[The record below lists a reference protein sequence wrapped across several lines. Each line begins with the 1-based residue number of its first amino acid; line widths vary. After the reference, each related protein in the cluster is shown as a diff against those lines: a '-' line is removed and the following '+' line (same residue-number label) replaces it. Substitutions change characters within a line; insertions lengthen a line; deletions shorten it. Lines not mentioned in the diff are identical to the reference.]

1 MKQVIFAILACSV
14 VSGTVTASV
23 ENSAVKS
30 FQVKKVSFNLD
41 EEMSTKN
48 KEANKPIDAT
58 LPVEQEILVAKTE
71 FIQEV
76 DYEKPQTELLK
87 PVVKVKRKAPIVYRH
102 GNFLRYESDGRVEF
116 TLKAGPL
123 KSQVIELLLN
133 HKYVDSLDDIQW
145 LASSNFV
152 WPNSHTLKGKTIDH
166 VLNDLLKPYRL
177 VADFKGN
184 GTVVID
190 NI

>member
-1 MKQVIFAILACSV
+1 MKQVIFAILACSL
-14 VSGTVTASV
+14 VSGIATASV

-48 KEANKPIDAT
+48 EEVNKPNTT
-58 LPVEQEILVAKTE
+58 LPVEQEILVARAE

-76 DYEKPQTELLK
+76 DYEKSQTELLK
-87 PVVKVKRKAPIVYRH
+87 PVVKVKKKAPIVYRH
-102 GNFLRYESDGRVEF
+102 GNFVRYESDGRVEF
-116 TLKAGPL
+116 SLKAGLL